1 MVAELIRV
9 VKCNMIDIKQIRKNP
24 ERFKKAAK
32 DKNIKVDIDRLLELD
47 SRLSLLKKQAQNIAT
62 EKNRVSKI
70 ISRRLANKN
79 KV

>member
-1 MVAELIRV
+1 
-9 VKCNMIDIKQIRKNP
+9 MIDIKQIRKNP